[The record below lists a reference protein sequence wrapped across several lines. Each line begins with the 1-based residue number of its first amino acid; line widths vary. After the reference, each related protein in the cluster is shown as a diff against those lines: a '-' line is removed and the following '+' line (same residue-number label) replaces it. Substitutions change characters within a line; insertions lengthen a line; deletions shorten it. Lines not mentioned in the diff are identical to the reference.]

1 MTIAQLT
8 KCLPHATP
16 ANIQKYG
23 PKLIEAMKK
32 HNISLSEQREAAFI
46 AQIAH
51 ESGSLR
57 YVEEIASG
65 EAYEGRKD
73 LGNIQPGD
81 GKKFKGRGL
90 IQITGRSN
98 YKAVSDALKYDFVSK
113 PEDLELPGP
122 ACFSAAWFW
131 QHAGLNRLADIEA
144 FERITKRING
154 GLTNYEDRLKHWEL
168 AKAVIYTDT
177 DKKDQVVQIDNPLP
191 A

>member
-1 MTIAQLT
+1 MTLAQLA

-23 PKLIEAMKK
+23 PKLIEAMAK
-32 HNISLSEQREAAFI
+32 HNISLSNEREAAFI

-57 YVEEIASG
+57 YVQEIASG

-73 LGNIQPGD
+73 LGNTQPGD

-98 YKAVSDALKYDFVSK
+98 YKAVSDALKYDFVNK

-131 QHAGLNRLADIEA
+131 QQAGLNRLADIEA
-144 FERITKRING
+144 FEKITKRING
-154 GLTNYEDRLKHWEL
+154 GLNGYDDRLKHWEL
-168 AKAVIYTDT
+168 AK
-177 DKKDQVVQIDNPLP
+177 QVLKVHQSEVDSPRQIDNPLP